1 MQQRYPEMMISSMRR
16 EIAEL
21 GAEELRTA
29 EAVDSFMDSIGTG
42 TAMVVV
48 NSVCGCSAGSM
59 RPGLVLALQRGL
71 KPDAFATVFAGA
83 DIEAT
88 ERARQHFLPN
98 PPSSPAIA
106 IFRDGDLSTMIQ
118 RQHIQG
124 RAAEDIASTLLE
136 AFGADTA
143 ATA

>member
-1 MQQRYPEMMISSMRR
+1 MQQRYPEMMIASMRR

-21 GAEELRTA
+21 GAQELRTA
-29 EAVDSFMDSIGTG
+29 EAVDAFMDGIGSG

-59 RPGLVLALQRGL
+59 RPGLVLALQRGV

-88 ERARQHFLPN
+88 ERVRQHFLPN
-98 PPSSPAIA
+98 PPSSPSIA
-106 IFRDGDLSTMIQ
+106 VFRDGDLSTMVQ

-136 AFGADTA
+136 AFGADSA
-143 ATA
+143 ATT